1 MIRVQQQDWRW
12 GQCVHVIWRQ
22 GSSTSLS
29 YLVCTYT
36 CIYVPGMYI
45 HVPCMYIHVYLCT
58 LYVHT
63 CTLYVHTRVSIYL
76 VCTYTCIYVPCM
88 YIHMYLSTLYVHTR
102 VSMYL
107 VCTYMCIYVPCMYI
121 HVYLCT
127 YMHVYVCMKV
137 WVHKCTY
144 VCVCVLR
151 PYLKC
156 VVTMI
161 RACTQLMHVC
171 VMQVQQHVCIYALLS
186 CDLSL
191 RTTGSCEVRS
201 RAIPAAN
208 VSSEPSRG
216 SSALPVP
223 SRFHFSHTF
232 RERWR
237 LMRTSPYR
245 YLPRLCLTLSSPSA
259 MTAASRA
266 LAEHDTSTFLEVGR
280 GWEWGGGVEGG
291 R

>member
-1 MIRVQQQDWRW
+1 
-12 GQCVHVIWRQ
+12 
-22 GSSTSLS
+22 
-29 YLVCTYT
+29 
-36 CIYVPGMYI
+36 
-45 HVPCMYIHVYLCT
+45 MYIHVYLCT

-63 CTLYVHTRVSIYL
+63 C
-76 VCTYTCIYVPCM
+76 
-88 YIHMYLSTLYVHTR
+88 
-102 VSMYL
+102 VSMY
-107 VCTYMCIYVPCMYI
+107 VHACVRV
-121 HVYLCT
+121 HESVGSQ
-127 YMHVYVCMKV
+127 VYVCV
-137 WVHKCTY
+137 R
-144 VCVCVLR
+144 VCIKALPRVCGNHDTCMHSS
-151 PYLKC
+151 C
-156 VVTMI
+156 V
-161 RACTQLMHVC
+161 HVC

-186 CDLSL
+186 CDLSF